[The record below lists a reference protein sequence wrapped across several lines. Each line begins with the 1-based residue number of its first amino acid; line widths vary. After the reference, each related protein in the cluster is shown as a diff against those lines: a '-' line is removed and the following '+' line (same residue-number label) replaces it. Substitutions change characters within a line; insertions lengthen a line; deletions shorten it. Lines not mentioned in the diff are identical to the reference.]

1 MANPVKDPPVTER
14 VPVPSPSW
22 GTPAPPNPTST
33 VPPEMRTLASPS
45 RLPKTK
51 VPYARSSAMT
61 SPPDTLTVASPSTL
75 PMAGVSVWRW
85 RYPSAR
91 KSTVPPE
98 METSALPLTLPMPG
112 TFSCVIARTEP
123 PSMDTEA
130 LPDTLPMAGASP
142 SLVASTRASPV
153 IRSGMPQRIA
163 GRPQPVETKVPPA
176 MATAAVLAL
185 GPSAE
190 LSAMPVLMSLETC
203 SVLPLSPSNE
213 TTGSVAGGAVW
224 LVFATITETPL
235 PRLAPFR
242 LAWAPSSVTMEMR
255 GVPLEPAIALMTSA
269 DVLVLVPLS
278 SGAMLVP
285 SARRTVMSELPC
297 ASISRCA
304 WVVP

>member
-1 MANPVKDPPVTER
+1 MD
-14 VPVPSPSW
+14 
-22 GTPAPPNPTST
+22 
-33 VPPEMRTLASPS
+33 
-45 RLPKTK
+45 
-51 VPYARSSAMT
+51 
-61 SPPDTLTVASPSTL
+61 
-75 PMAGVSVWRW
+75 
-85 RYPSAR
+85 
-91 KSTVPPE
+91 
-98 METSALPLTLPMPG
+98 TSALPLTLPMPG

-163 GRPQPVETKVPPA
+163 GRPQPVEAKVPPA

-185 GPSAE
+185 GPYAE

-213 TTGSVAGGAVW
+213 TTGSVAGGAAW
-224 LVFATITETPL
+224 FVFATITETPL

-255 GVPLEPAIALMTSA
+255 GVPLGPANALMTSA
-269 DVLVLVPLS
+269 DMSLPVLF

-285 SARRTVMSELPC
+285 SARRTVMSALPR